1 MFMKKQELLIAA
13 GIAAAVAFMLGLVLA
28 GVVAPGSS
36 SALRP
41 SFRDPGTQ
49 RAAKSDALSGLVNF
63 ADIVETVNPAVVN
76 IIATGTDEVELSTES
91 SSRNP
96 FDYFGDPH
104 EGLQLPRR
112 GSGSGFFIDHEGY
125 LLTNHHVIDGAQR
138 VEVTLIDS
146 QTVRA
151 SVVGSDPE
159 TDLALLKVEP
169 GNYGE
174 YPAIPFGDSDLLRV
188 GEWVCAI
195 GNPLRLYDHTVTVG
209 VVSYKGRVLFNP
221 SFDNYIQTDAAIN
234 FGNSGGP
241 LINSRGEVV
250 GINTAVSQQGQGIGF
265 AIPINTAKAVLTQLR
280 DRGVVSRGHL
290 GVSLDDVDEE
300 YQKQLGLPEQRGAV
314 VTRVAPDSPAD
325 EAGVQRYDVI
335 VALDGNP
342 VEAGADL
349 VKTISSSPPET
360 PVKMSVYRDGKRL
373 ELEATLD
380 ERVTQVDKRDPE
392 IPTRQPDPVDKLG
405 LTVQP
410 LTPSAIRRYGFP
422 EGSHGVM
429 VARVNPLS
437 SAADEG
443 LRRGDVIS
451 EINRR
456 PIRDLNG
463 YLQSMAGVRSGD
475 VLLIYVVRSAEVS
488 FIAKVR
494 VE

>member
-1 MFMKKQELLIAA
+1 MKKQELLIAA
-13 GIAAAVAFMLGLVLA
+13 GVAAAVAFMLGLILA
-28 GVVAPGSS
+28 GVVGPHAPR
-36 SALRP
+36 SASELHP
-41 SFRDPGTQ
+41 SFPNSGSLA
-49 RAAKSDALSGLVNF
+49 RADAPAGLVNF
-63 ADIVETVNPAVVN
+63 AEIVEIVNPAVVN
-76 IIATGTDEVELSTES
+76 IIATGTDDVEILTEG

-96 FDYFGDPH
+96 FDFFGDPH

-112 GSGSGFFIDHEGY
+112 GSGSGFFIDREGY
-125 LLTNHHVIDGAQR
+125 LLTSHHVIDGAQR
-138 VEVTLIDS
+138 VEVTLMS
-146 QTVRA
+146 SRTVRA

-159 TDLALLKVEP
+159 TDLALLRVEP
-169 GNYGE
+169 GNDGDF
-174 YPAIPFGDSDLLRV
+174 PAIPLGDSDVLRV

-241 LINSRGEVV
+241 LINSQGEVV

-265 AIPINTAKAVLTQLR
+265 AIPINTAKAILTQLK
-280 DRGVVSRGHL
+280 DRGGVSRGHL

-300 YQKQLGLPEQRGAV
+300 YRKQLQLPEQRGAV
-314 VTRVAPDSPAD
+314 VTRVTPDSPAA

-335 VALDGNP
+335 VEVDGNP
-342 VEAGADL
+342 IEAGADL
-349 VKTISSSPPET
+349 VKAISSALPET
-360 PVKMSVYRDGKRL
+360 PVKISVYRDGERL
-373 ELEATLD
+373 ELEAILD
-380 ERVTQVDKRDPE
+380 ERTSTVEKADPE
-392 IPTRQPDPVDKLG
+392 VPTRQPDPFDKLG

-410 LTPSAIRRYGFP
+410 LTPSAIERYAFP
-422 EGSHGVM
+422 EDLHGVM
-429 VARVNPLS
+429 VARVNPLG

-443 LRRGDVIS
+443 IRRGDVLS

-456 PIRDLNG
+456 PIRDLNS
-463 YLQSMAGVRSGD
+463 YLQAMAGVRSGD

>member
-13 GIAAAVAFMLGLVLA
+13 GVAAAVAFMLGLVLA

-41 SFRDPGTQ
+41 SFPDSGTQ

-63 ADIVETVNPAVVN
+63 ADIVEAVNPAVVN
-76 IIATGTDEVELSTES
+76 IIATGTDEVALSTES

-96 FDYFGDPH
+96 FDFFGDPH

-146 QTVRA
+146 RTVRA

-169 GNYGE
+169 GNDGE
-174 YPAIPFGDSDLLRV
+174 YPAIPLGDSDLLRV

-241 LINSRGEVV
+241 LINSQGEVV

-300 YQKQLGLPEQRGAV
+300 FQKQLGLPEQRGAV
-314 VTRVAPDSPAD
+314 VTRVTPDSPAD

-335 VALDGNP
+335 VAVDGSLI
-342 VEAGADL
+342 EAGADL
-349 VKTISSSPPET
+349 VKAISSSPPET
-360 PVKMSVYRDGKRL
+360 PVKISVYRDGERL

-380 ERVTQVDKRDPE
+380 ERVAQVDRPDPE
-392 IPTRQPDPVDKLG
+392 VPTRQPDPIDKLG

-410 LTPSAIRRYGFP
+410 LTPNAIRRYGFP

-443 LRRGDVIS
+443 IRRGDVIS

>member
-1 MFMKKQELLIAA
+1 MKKQELLIAA
-13 GIAAAVAFMLGLVLA
+13 GVAAAVAFMLGLILA
-28 GVVAPGSS
+28 GVVGPHAPR
-36 SALRP
+36 SASELHP
-41 SFRDPGTQ
+41 SFPNSGSLA
-49 RAAKSDALSGLVNF
+49 RADAPAGLVNF
-63 ADIVETVNPAVVN
+63 AEIVEIVNPAVVN
-76 IIATGTDEVELSTES
+76 IIATGTDDVEILTEG

-96 FDYFGDPH
+96 FDFFGDPH

-112 GSGSGFFIDHEGY
+112 GSGSGFFIDREGY

-138 VEVTLIDS
+138 VEVTLMS
-146 QTVRA
+146 SRTVRA

-159 TDLALLKVEP
+159 TDLALLRVEP
-169 GNYGE
+169 GNDGDF
-174 YPAIPFGDSDLLRV
+174 PAIPLGDSDVLRV

-241 LINSRGEVV
+241 LINSQGEVV

-265 AIPINTAKAVLTQLR
+265 AIPINTAKAILTQLK
-280 DRGVVSRGHL
+280 DRGGVSRGHL

-300 YQKQLGLPEQRGAV
+300 YRKQLQLPEQRGAV
-314 VTRVAPDSPAD
+314 VTRVTPDSPAA

-335 VALDGNP
+335 VEVDGNP
-342 VEAGADL
+342 IEAGADL
-349 VKTISSSPPET
+349 VKAISSALPET
-360 PVKMSVYRDGKRL
+360 PVKISVYRDGERL
-373 ELEATLD
+373 ELEAILD
-380 ERVTQVDKRDPE
+380 ERTSTVEKADPE
-392 IPTRQPDPVDKLG
+392 VPTRQPDPFDKLG

-410 LTPSAIRRYGFP
+410 LTPSAIERYAFP
-422 EGSHGVM
+422 EDLHGVM
-429 VARVNPLS
+429 VARVNPLG

-443 LRRGDVIS
+443 IRRGDVLS

-456 PIRDLNG
+456 PIRDLNS
-463 YLQSMAGVRSGD
+463 YLQAMAGVRSGD

>member
-13 GIAAAVAFMLGLVLA
+13 GVAAAVAFMLGLVLA

-41 SFRDPGTQ
+41 SFPDPGTSP
-49 RAAKSDALSGLVNF
+49 AANSDALSGLVNF

-76 IIATGTDEVELSTES
+76 IISTGTDEVELSSEG

-96 FDYFGDPH
+96 FDSFGDPH
-104 EGLQLPRR
+104 EGPQVPRR
-112 GSGSGFFIDHEGY
+112 GSGSGFFIDREGY

-169 GNYGE
+169 GDYGE
-174 YPAIPFGDSDLLRV
+174 YPAIPLGDSDLLRV

-300 YQKQLGLPEQRGAV
+300 YQKQLGLPERRGAV
-314 VTRVAPDSPAD
+314 VTRVTPDSPAD
-325 EAGVQRYDVI
+325 EAGVKRYDVI
-335 VALDGNP
+335 VEVDGNP

-349 VKTISSSPPET
+349 VKAISSSPPET
-360 PVKMSVYRDGKRL
+360 PVKMSVYRDGERL
-373 ELEATLD
+373 ELDATLD
-380 ERVTQVDKRDPE
+380 ERVVQVDRPDPE
-392 IPTRQPDPVDKLG
+392 VPTRQPDPVDKLG

-437 SAADEG
+437 SAADEEI
-443 LRRGDVIS
+443 RRGDVIS

>member
-13 GIAAAVAFMLGLVLA
+13 GVAAAVAFMLGLILA
-28 GVVAPGSS
+28 GVVAPHAPGAASE
-36 SALRP
+36 LP
-41 SFRDPGTQ
+41 LFPDPGNLA
-49 RAAKSDALSGLVNF
+49 RADAPAGLVNF
-63 ADIVETVNPAVVN
+63 AEIVETVNPAVVN
-76 IIATGTDEVELSTES
+76 IIATGTDDVEILTEG

-96 FDYFGDPH
+96 FDFFGDPH
-104 EGLQLPRR
+104 EGLQVPRR
-112 GSGSGFFIDHEGY
+112 GSGSGFFIDREGY

-138 VEVTLIDS
+138 VEVTLMNS
-146 QTVRA
+146 GTVRA

-159 TDLALLKVEP
+159 TDLALLRVEP
-169 GNYGE
+169 GNDRE
-174 YPAIPFGDSDLLRV
+174 FPAIPLGDSDVLRV

-265 AIPINTAKAVLTQLR
+265 AIPINTAKAILVQLK
-280 DRGVVSRGHL
+280 DRGGVSRGHL

-300 YQKQLGLPEQRGAV
+300 YRKQLQLPEQRGAV
-314 VTRVAPDSPAD
+314 VTRVTPDSPAE
-325 EAGVQRYDVI
+325 EAGFQRYDVI
-335 VALDGNP
+335 VEVDGNP
-342 VEAGADL
+342 IEVGADL
-349 VKTISSSPPET
+349 VKAISSSPPET
-360 PVKMSVYRDGKRL
+360 PVKISVYRDGERL
-373 ELEATLD
+373 ELEAVLD
-380 ERVTQVDKRDPE
+380 ERTPEVEKTDPE
-392 IPTRQPDPVDKLG
+392 VPTRQPDPFDKLG

-410 LTPSAIRRYGFP
+410 LTPSAIERYAFP
-422 EGSHGVM
+422 EDLHGVM
-429 VARVNPLS
+429 VARVDPLS

-443 LRRGDVIS
+443 IRRGDVLS

-456 PIRDLNG
+456 PIRDLNS

-475 VLLIYVVRSAEVS
+475 VLLIYVVRTAEVS